1 MRVPLVFWSPGRLPR
16 GLKVEE
22 PVQLID
28 VMPTLLDVSGLP
40 VPKEAQGQ
48 SLRPLIASGGA
59 PGAVAAN
66 GGWKRRPLV
75 SEKNPFGGPDFPGA
89 AQSFAIVD
97 GSWKLIHNVVKPPEK
112 PEFELFDF
120 YKDQHDQKN
129 VAAENPEVV
138 ARLGKMLEG
147 WQRVVK
153 QAQLKSD
160 TEATRGMTAE
170 QLERLRSLGYVK

>member
-1 MRVPLVFWSPGRLPR
+1 VQ
-16 GLKVEE
+16 E

-28 VMPTLLDVSGLP
+28 VVPTLLEVAGLA

-48 SLRPLIASGGA
+48 SLRPLLAGGGSA
-59 PGAVAAN
+59 GTVAAN

-75 SEKNPFGGPDFPGA
+75 SEKQPFGSKDFPGA
-89 AQSFAIVD
+89 AQSYAIVE
-97 GSWKLIHNVVKPPEK
+97 GNWKLIHHVIRPPGK

-120 YKDQHDQKN
+120 YKDEHDQKDL
-129 VAAENPEVV
+129 AAQNPEVV
-138 ARLGKMLEG
+138 ERMSKMLEG
-147 WQRVVK
+147 WKRMAT

-160 TEATRGMTAE
+160 AEATKNLTAE